1 MRTRWILAALGL
13 LGSLWMASCAVGP
26 RGDASEPR
34 GEDNLAHRW
43 AQVALEATARDT
55 DRAGARPTI
64 TSRCLGLTFL
74 AVYDAW
80 SRFDGVARP
89 VHLEEIARR
98 PPEART
104 RAAKEA
110 AISHAAHRALCAL
123 YPEERALFDAFLAEL
138 PLAGGGRPDQVG
150 TPAWIGSQAA
160 ASVLEARRG
169 DGSNQ
174 EALVPYADTTGYE
187 PVNSPAAVL
196 DPDRW
201 QPKTFTLPD
210 GARIAPAC
218 LTPHWGRVKPVALE
232 RADQFRP
239 GPPPQLGTPEM
250 TKELEQVVALQ
261 AGLTPEE
268 KALVEFM
275 RDGPQSVQQ
284 AGHWLL
290 FALELSTRDEHTLDE
305 DVLMFFLNQVTA
317 MDAFIAAWDAKMH
330 YDSARPMPLIHAHY
344 GDRTIRGWGGLGEGT
359 IDLPG
364 HDWRPYSPDF
374 FLCPPFPSYV
384 SGHSCVS
391 GACAEALR
399 LWTGSDRFG
408 LSVTLTPGALTD
420 PEHADP
426 PVTLH
431 FATLTGTAEEAG
443 RSRVLGGYHIPADN
457 TAGLELGRAVARRVW
472 AFYRE
477 RAGR

>member
-1 MRTRWILAALGL
+1 MRPRRILGALGL
-13 LGSLWMASCAVGP
+13 LSGLWAFSCAAPLRLGADEP
-26 RGDASEPR
+26 LGDN
-34 GEDNLAHRW
+34 NLAHQW
-43 AQVALEATARDT
+43 AEVALEATARDT

-80 SRFDGVARP
+80 TRFDGQAQP
-89 VHLEEIARR
+89 VHLAGVARV
-98 PPEART
+98 PEAART

-110 AISHAAHRALCAL
+110 AISHAAHRALCAV
-123 YPEERALFDAFLAEL
+123 YPEESALFDAFLAGL
-138 PLAGGGRPDQVG
+138 PLAEGGHPDEVG
-150 TPAWIGSQAA
+150 TPAWVGSQAA
-160 ASVLEARRG
+160 AAVLEARRD

-174 EALVPYADTTGYE
+174 DAEVPYADTTGYA
-187 PVNSPAAVL
+187 PVNPPSAVL

-201 QPKTFTLPD
+201 QPKTFTLPG
-210 GARIAPAC
+210 GAQLAPGC
-218 LTPHWGRVKPVALE
+218 LTPHWGLVEPVTLE

-239 GPPPQLGTPEM
+239 GPPPQFGTPEM
-250 TKELEQVVALQ
+250 AEELEQVVALQ

-290 FALELSTRDEHTLDE
+290 FALELSKRDRHTLDE

-317 MDAFIAAWDAKMH
+317 MDAFIAAWDAKMRF
-330 YDSARPMPLIHAHY
+330 DSARPMPLIHAHY
-344 GDRTIRGWGGLGEGT
+344 GNRTIRGWGGPGQGT
-359 IDLPG
+359 VDLPG
-364 HDWRPYSPDF
+364 RAWRPYSPDF

-457 TAGLELGRAVARRVW
+457 TAGLELGRAVAHQAW

-477 RAGR
+477 RTGR